1 MVFVQGIPGMSVAL
15 FKAPSLHTTFLTA
28 QSTFC
33 PLLVIKIGDNVT
45 ENMVTVLSPCT
56 HSSSSC

>member
-1 MVFVQGIPGMSVAL
+1 MFFVQGIPGMSVTL

-45 ENMVTVLSPCT
+45 ENMVTVLCP
-56 HSSSSC
+56 